1 MGDNAVVIPF
11 EQGWTHVI
19 KAIALDPLEKM
30 LDEGFKGTRL
40 FSPEDYSKVYTICY
54 NMCTQK
60 APNNWSDQIYHR
72 HGETISNYLNNDVL
86 PALRNH
92 GKQGELLL
100 EEFVIRGENHKIMNR
115 WYQRF
120 FAYLD
125 RYHVRYHSLPSLED
139 AGLRY
144 YKNIVYDNIKN
155 DITSAILQMINADRE
170 GTVVKDELIRKC
182 VLIFESMG
190 MGSLDT
196 YINDFEIH
204 LLESTREF
212 YTMKSLS
219 WISQDSTPAY
229 LIRCEKALDDERT
242 RVQLYM
248 NADSEL
254 KLLQV
259 LDKELLAKK
268 QTELLEKEGSG
279 CQVLLMNDML
289 EDLSRM
295 YRLFSRITDGLVPI
309 SDIFRQHILDRGNE
323 KINQRLSRVESKD
336 ETGKEKEKET
346 NDDPQFIKDLL
357 SVHDKYLD
365 MVNNQFQGNTLFQKA
380 LKDAFNDL
388 VNREVGKFKT
398 ADLLSSFTDRLLK
411 TGSTE
416 RLSDQE
422 IEEHLEKSVQLFT
435 YLTEQDLFAEIYRNQ
450 LARRLLNQ
458 RSASDDM
465 ERLMISKLKL
475 RCGGQFTSKMEG
487 MLSDLAVAAESG
499 VLFEKFCKEN
509 QQLTQIGKME
519 FSVQT
524 LTTGNWPS
532 YKNIDINLPS
542 IMQRCTV
549 VYKDYYNSHNGS
561 SKRLQWTQ
569 ALGSATVKGFFGPKG
584 KKDIDLQVV
593 TLQAIVL
600 LAFNKDAV
608 LPGGIQGNPISF
620 PDLLLHLGM
629 PENNTDSVNILK
641 KVLHSLSC
649 GQFKVLKR
657 ISSSEPTEKG
667 AEGDGKKEK
676 GADKGAIKTTDTF
689 AFNEQFSCNQRKIR
703 IPMALLDDNVRP
715 GKVEEDRSIAIEA
728 SIVRTMKSRLTLSH
742 QQLVAEVLSQLSFFR
757 PDPKLI
763 KKRIE
768 SLIDRDYLERDA
780 DNPNTYK
787 YMA

>member
-1 MGDNAVVIPF
+1 MKENFQNPQTIQNEVELTTFTIFFHNVRIFVADTAVNNLTKMGDNAVVIPF

-125 RYHVRYHSLPSLED
+125 RYHVRYHSLPALED

-155 DITSAILQMINADRE
+155 DITTAILQMINADRE

-229 LIRCEKALDDERT
+229 MIRCEKALDDERT

-259 LDKELLAKK
+259 LDKVRIDDRDGDDNNTDKCVNQLPHYFLSQELLAKR

-279 CQVLLMNDML
+279 CQV
-289 EDLSRM
+289 S
-295 YRLFSRITDGLVPI
+295 
-309 SDIFRQHILDRGNE
+309 
-323 KINQRLSRVESKD
+323 
-336 ETGKEKEKET
+336 
-346 NDDPQFIKDLL
+346 
-357 SVHDKYLD
+357 
-365 MVNNQFQGNTLFQKA
+365 
-380 LKDAFNDL
+380 
-388 VNREVGKFKT
+388 
-398 ADLLSSFTDRLLK
+398 
-411 TGSTE
+411 
-416 RLSDQE
+416 
-422 IEEHLEKSVQLFT
+422 
-435 YLTEQDLFAEIYRNQ
+435 
-450 LARRLLNQ
+450 
-458 RSASDDM
+458 
-465 ERLMISKLKL
+465 
-475 RCGGQFTSKMEG
+475 
-487 MLSDLAVAAESG
+487 
-499 VLFEKFCKEN
+499 
-509 QQLTQIGKME
+509 
-519 FSVQT
+519 
-524 LTTGNWPS
+524 
-532 YKNIDINLPS
+532 
-542 IMQRCTV
+542 
-549 VYKDYYNSHNGS
+549 
-561 SKRLQWTQ
+561 
-569 ALGSATVKGFFGPKG
+569 
-584 KKDIDLQVV
+584 
-593 TLQAIVL
+593 
-600 LAFNKDAV
+600 
-608 LPGGIQGNPISF
+608 
-620 PDLLLHLGM
+620 
-629 PENNTDSVNILK
+629 
-641 KVLHSLSC
+641 
-649 GQFKVLKR
+649 
-657 ISSSEPTEKG
+657 
-667 AEGDGKKEK
+667 
-676 GADKGAIKTTDTF
+676 
-689 AFNEQFSCNQRKIR
+689 
-703 IPMALLDDNVRP
+703 
-715 GKVEEDRSIAIEA
+715 
-728 SIVRTMKSRLTLSH
+728 
-742 QQLVAEVLSQLSFFR
+742 
-757 PDPKLI
+757 
-763 KKRIE
+763 
-768 SLIDRDYLERDA
+768 
-780 DNPNTYK
+780 
-787 YMA
+787 